1 MTPAPPSATP
11 TPDPAAAG
19 RLSARPQAPAS
30 PAGMTPGATSLGLG
44 AERDGQIVVPAGYDP
59 AQPAPLVVLLHGA
72 GGRARDII
80 GLLQS
85 HADAEGMLLLAID
98 SRAQT
103 WDVIVDRYGPD
114 VRFLD
119 QALSLVFQR
128 YAVDPGRIAI
138 AGFSDGASYALS
150 LGISN
155 GDLFTHVLAFSPGF
169 LAPKASQGR
178 PALYISHGTRDEV
191 LPIDVCSRRIVPEL
205 EQAGYAV
212 TYHEFDGPHTVP
224 QEIAGEAVAW
234 FLGGR

>member
-1 MTPAPPSATP
+1 MIPGVAP
-11 TPDPAAAG
+11 
-19 RLSARPQAPAS
+19 
-30 PAGMTPGATSLGLG
+30 LGLG
-44 AERDGQIVVPAGYDP
+44 AERDGQIVVPDGYDP
-59 AQPAPLVVLLHGA
+59 EQPAPLVVLLHGA
-72 GGRARDII
+72 GGRAQDII

-85 HADAEGMLLLAID
+85 HADAEGILVLAID
-98 SRAQT
+98 SRSQT

-119 QALSLVFQR
+119 QALSLVFQC

-150 LGISN
+150 LGVSN
-155 GDLFTHVLAFSPGF
+155 GDLFTHVIAFSPGF
-169 LAPKASQGR
+169 LAPKARQGT
-178 PALYISHGTRDEV
+178 PGIYISHGTRDEV
-191 LPIDVCSRRIVPEL
+191 LPIDVCSRTIVPQL

-234 FLGGR
+234 FLAGRTGAR

>member
-11 TPDPAAAG
+11 TPDPAAG
-19 RLSARPQAPAS
+19 RLSARPQAPVS
-30 PAGMTPGATSLGLG
+30 PPATIPGATPLGLG

-59 AQPAPLVVLLHGA
+59 AHPAPLVVLLHGA

-85 HADAEGMLLLAID
+85 HADAEGILVLAID

-155 GDLFTHVLAFSPGF
+155 GDLFTHVIAFSPGF
-169 LAPKASQGR
+169 LAPKVSQGR

-191 LPIDVCSRRIVPEL
+191 LPIDVCSRAIVPQL

-224 QEIAGEAVAW
+224 QDIASEAVAW